1 VGGIYCS
8 IIIPTLYEEPIVN
21 ASLPPVPELAN
32 RGIEVIIVWDRWG
45 WKSPSRSCNVGA
57 AVARGDILCFVD
69 DDAGLDFDGLL
80 EAIKDIRD
88 DRRSFYWA
96 TEPHIL
102 IIAREVFFSMGGYDE
117 RYGLPGNWD
126 VEMRERLKFYGYRM
140 KEFPYDKIKP
150 QHLRPGVRNKKR
162 FYRMQK
168 QLTLSYLRYRSFPLR
183 RVMWRKNPLELARRI
198 IWALEWALIQRWRRR
213 SIFTR

>member
-1 VGGIYCS
+1 VGGIWCS
-8 IIIPTLYEEPIVN
+8 IIIPTLYEEPIDN

-57 AVARGDILCFVD
+57 AVARGDILCFVE

-80 EAIKDIRD
+80 KAIKDIRED
-88 DRRSFYWA
+88 SRSFYWA
-96 TEPHIL
+96 TEPYIL

-117 RYGLPGNWD
+117 RYGIPGNWD

-150 QHLRPGVRNKKR
+150 KHLRPSVWNKKR

-168 QLTLSYLRYRSFPLR
+168 
-183 RVMWRKNPLELARRI
+183 
-198 IWALEWALIQRWRRR
+198 
-213 SIFTR
+213 

>member
-1 VGGIYCS
+1 VGGVWCS

-80 EAIKDIRD
+80 EAIKDIRE

-150 QHLRPGVRNKKR
+150 KHLRPGVRNKKR

-168 QLTLSYLRYRSFPLR
+168 QLTLSYLRYRIFPLR

>member
-1 VGGIYCS
+1 VGGIWCS

-21 ASLPPVPELAN
+21 ASLPHVPELAN

-57 AVARGDILCFVD
+57 AVARGDILCFVE

-80 EAIKDIRD
+80 EAIKDIRE

-102 IIAREVFFSMGGYDE
+102 IIVREVFFSMGGYDE
-117 RYGLPGNWD
+117 RYGIPGNWD

-150 QHLRPGVRNKKR
+150 KHLRPSVWNKKR

-183 RVMWRKNPLELARRI
+183 QVLWRKNPLELARRI
-198 IWALEWALIQRWRRR
+198 IWVLEWVLIQHWRRR

>member
-1 VGGIYCS
+1 
-8 IIIPTLYEEPIVN
+8 
-21 ASLPPVPELAN
+21 
-32 RGIEVIIVWDRWG
+32 
-45 WKSPSRSCNVGA
+45 VGA

-80 EAIKDIRD
+80 EAIKDIRE

-102 IIAREVFFSMGGYDE
+102 IIAREVFFRLGGYDE

-150 QHLRPGVRNKKR
+150 KHLRPGVRNKKR